1 MHKIIKHLTDE
12 QLVYRYQ
19 RNQPGDSF
27 ELLYERYVQKVYQ
40 KCLHLTKDHEEAQDL
55 TQDIF
60 LKVFDKLNT
69 FQHRS
74 TFSSWLY
81 AISHNYCLNKIRES
95 KRISAESLSDQIR
108 DQESGDE
115 GTDHCFEQRSLIL
128 LQIPESD
135 IIVLKLKY
143 EQDLSIKE
151 IGERFRI
158 SESAVKMRLKRA
170 RQKVVRLYYAA
181 HPAAKS

>member
-1 MHKIIKHLTDE
+1 MHKRTKYLTDE

-19 RNQPGDSF
+19 RNQLGDSF

-40 KCLHLTKDHEEAQDL
+40 KCLHLTKDHEEAQDF

-81 AISHNYCLNKIRES
+81 AISHNYCLNKLKASRRVLIV
-95 KRISAESLSDQIR
+95 SLSDQVR
-108 DQESGDE
+108 EPEPAEE
-115 GTDHCFEQRSLIL
+115 GTDYSFEQRSLIL
-128 LQIPESD
+128 LQVPEAD
-135 IIVLKLKY
+135 IVVLKLKY
-143 EQDLSIKE
+143 EQNLSIRE
-151 IGERFRI
+151 IGERFHA
-158 SESAVKMRLKRA
+158 SESAIKMRLKRA
-170 RQKVVRLYYAA
+170 RRKVVQLYYAA
-181 HPAAKS
+181 HPEGNS